1 MVRDVTKEL
10 EEYGAEKADEMWKGG
25 DVPTV
30 EEFGE
35 FLGHWVAKYMEEKDD

>member
-1 MVRDVTKEL
+1 MEV
-10 EEYGAEKADEMWKGG
+10 GGEKAKEMWDGG

-35 FLGHWVAKYMEEKDD
+35 FLAFLTVEYHERKGGSA